1 MLYKN
6 NLGTRCALINMNS
19 TNDMES
25 LFELTQKLSRKEF
38 VYFFIDDINEMHD
51 FIDIMI
57 LQIQGIELY

>member
-1 MLYKN
+1 
-6 NLGTRCALINMNS
+6 MNG

-25 LFELTQKLSRKEF
+25 LFELTRKLSRKEF
-38 VYFFIDDINEMHD
+38 AYFFIDDITEMHD